1 MSFKKIMKTGI
12 QLLTAFACCLAAMTI
27 CSTRAQD
34 LPVTLIY
41 LDPSQ
46 TVETRVGDLL
56 SRMTLDEKIG
66 QMVQADLC
74 CVTNRADIQT
84 LGFGSTL
91 SGGDY
96 KAPGVNSAQKSLNN

>member
-1 MSFKKIMKTGI
+1 MKLLKLKKST
-12 QLLTAFACCLAAMTI
+12 LFVPEFFPVVCFLAVLITNPL
-27 CSTRAQD
+27 RAQN
-34 LPVTLIY
+34 TSIY
-41 LDPSQ
+41 LDSSQ
-46 TVETRVGDLL
+46 PVETRVGDLL